1 MYEGTYRKIAE
12 NASYLRR
19 IHAKGNIE
27 NLELFDEPFKLA
39 LNVLD
44 CHSMSN
50 QDCAKYLSK
59 NAETIKQVRS
69 ALGIQ

>member
-19 IHAKGNIE
+19 IHAQGNIE

-39 LNVLD
+39 LKVLD
-44 CHSMSN
+44 CSSMN
-50 QDCAKYLSK
+50 DRDCAKYLDK
-59 NAETIKQVRS
+59 NLETIKQVRS
-69 ALGIQ
+69 ALGI

>member
-19 IHAKGNIE
+19 IHAKENIE

-50 QDCAKYLSK
+50 QNCAKYLGR
-59 NAETIKQVRS
+59 NAETIKQVQS
-69 ALGIQ
+69 ALGI